1 MNYDTLFSLGEK
13 YFADK
18 TEAGMQKSKMFFEYL
33 ANTGT
38 NAAAMVI
45 KDFVMNNKFHNQ
57 LETAKHLSR
66 VPFSIRRPNKKL
78 VVEYEKLLNWPGK
91 NYYDYEKYYLLY
103 IMCLIGAQGFVKM
116 EIPLMFGHLVKMTCT
131 RAGKIGSPEQKKCWT
146 NFASKYVKQFWEKF
160 KAVQTREEK
169 HLYLSAIGNIK

>member
-91 NYYDYEKYYLLY
+91 NYYDYEKSMILFIIYNVSY
-103 IMCLIGAQGFVKM
+103 
-116 EIPLMFGHLVKMTCT
+116 
-131 RAGKIGSPEQKKCWT
+131 RSPRICQD
-146 NFASKYVKQFWEKF
+146 
-160 KAVQTREEK
+160 
-169 HLYLSAIGNIK
+169 GNSFDVWSFSENDMYKSWKNWKP